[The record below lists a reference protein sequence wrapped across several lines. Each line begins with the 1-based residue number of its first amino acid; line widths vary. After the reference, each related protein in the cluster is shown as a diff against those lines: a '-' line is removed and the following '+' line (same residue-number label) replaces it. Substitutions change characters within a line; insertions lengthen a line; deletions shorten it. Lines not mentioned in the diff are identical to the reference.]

1 MQLRKQL
8 ESAVNVLCFLV
19 VLISTEVTEAEVFG
33 VSSSIMKRV
42 LDVIFS
48 ALVLIFEIRQNLIL
62 SDPEWLNEREATH

>member
-62 SDPEWLNEREATH
+62 SDPE